1 MEIWMRR
8 ALLLALLAACAVSG
22 TLSGPA
28 DAAKRKRPAVEAAR
42 ERVQGAGTAKPA
54 LDKAAPIAAA
64 AAAKA
69 TPAIPAGDA
78 SAGPL
83 DAVRLLEAQSALGV
97 RLVDLLAASPGNKG
111 PANIAVS
118 PASLASV
125 MALLDLGASE
135 QMHKA
140 LHKTLALD
148 LRAGANP
155 VTDLE
160 AVRTAVGDLA
170 KADGT
175 GPLTTANAVF
185 FDESSKPFELAVA
198 GLESKGADV
207 SVGKLSD
214 PATLERINA
223 IVSKRTNGLIPTI
236 LDRPPTAAGLVA
248 VNALHFKDRW
258 RMPFAEKNTATAP
271 FRLVD
276 GRSVDVSMM
285 RSASRPMMFRQDERF
300 IAVDLP
306 YATEGF
312 SLVVVTTRNKAATP
326 KELAA
331 AQSWLTGGGFSEK
344 EGEVSLPRFGFSQAA
359 DLLEAVDKLGL
370 KPARSS
376 KTAFGGLSPAP
387 QAISAISQKAIIAVN
402 EKGTEA
408 AAATAVVTARGLN
421 TDTVKM
427 VVDKPFMFALRQQ
440 GSGLV
445 LILGYV
451 GDPTGAPIPKS

>member
-1 MEIWMRR
+1 MRR
-8 ALLLALLAACAVSG
+8 ALLLALLAACAASG

-28 DAAKRKRPAVEAAR
+28 EAAKRKRPAIETAR
-42 ERVQGAGTAKPA
+42 EKPLGQAAAKPA
-54 LDKAAPIAAA
+54 LDKASPGAAA
-64 AAAKA
+64 AADKA
-69 TPAIPAGDA
+69 DPPAA
-78 SAGPL
+78 SATAGPL
-83 DAVRLLEAQSALGV
+83 DAVRLLDAQSALGV
-97 RLVDLLAASPGNKG
+97 RLVDFLAASPASKG
-111 PANIAVS
+111 AANIAVS

-140 LHKTLALD
+140 VHKTLALD
-148 LRAGANP
+148 LRAGADP
-155 VTDLE
+155 ATDLE
-160 AVRTAVGDLA
+160 ALRTAVGDLA

-198 GLESKGADV
+198 GLQAKGAEV

-214 PATLERINA
+214 PATLARIND
-223 IVSKRTNGLIPTI
+223 IVAKRTQGLIPTVI
-236 LDRPPTAAGLVA
+236 DRPPAAAGLVA

-258 RMPFAEKNTATAP
+258 RVPFPERNTAASP

-276 GRSVDVSMM
+276 GRSVEVPMM
-285 RSASRPMMFRQDERF
+285 RSASRPMLFRQDERF
-300 IAVDLP
+300 VAVDLP

-312 SLVVVTTRNKAATP
+312 SLVVVTTRDKPAAP
-326 KELAA
+326 KDLAA

-344 EGEVSLPRFGFSQAA
+344 EGEVSLPRFGFSQGA
-359 DLLEAVDKLGL
+359 DLLQAADKLGL

-376 KTAFGGLSPAP
+376 RAAFAGLSPAP
-387 QAISAISQKAIIAVN
+387 QAISAISQKAIIAVD

-440 GSGLV
+440 SSGLV

-451 GDPTGAPIPKS
+451 GDPSGAPVPKS